1 MIGHSSFMFNTGRM
15 VPTIGFGTW
24 DLVPDAVAKEAVL
37 TALEA
42 GYRVIDTAHMYGN
55 ERGIGQAI
63 RESGIPREQI
73 TLITKVWNADQGF
86 DRTLHACSRSLEA
99 LGLEYIDLYLIHWP
113 ATTRRHDSWRAL
125 EALHLNGIIKA
136 AGVSNY
142 TVQHLQ
148 ELAHRSSLVP
158 AVNQVEFHPYIYEE
172 QLSLLAYCRRQG
184 ILVQAYSPLSRLE
197 HRPSPTVTQIARQLG
212 RTPQQIFLR
221 WCIQHGTMPL
231 PRSGNPEHIRSNID
245 IFDFELDDDDMHE
258 IDSLTD
264 GSRVT
269 WDPAGM
275 GYHHAI

>member
-1 MIGHSSFMFNTGRM
+1 
-15 VPTIGFGTW
+15 
-24 DLVPDAVAKEAVL
+24 
-37 TALEA
+37 
-42 GYRVIDTAHMYGN
+42 
-55 ERGIGQAI
+55 
-63 RESGIPREQI
+63 
-73 TLITKVWNADQGF
+73 LITKVWNDDQGF
-86 DRTLHACSRSLEA
+86 DRTLNACSRSLEA

-125 EALHLNGIIKA
+125 EALYLNGIIKA

-148 ELAHRSSLVP
+148 ELAHRSALVP
-158 AVNQVEFHPYIYEE
+158 AVNQVEFHPYIYED

-197 HRPSPTVTQIARQLG
+197 HQPSATVTQIARQLG

-231 PRSGNPEHIRSNID
+231 PRSGNPEHIRSNLD
-245 IFDFELDDDDMHE
+245 IFDFELDEDDMHE